1 MTGDDKGKGIAH
13 CYTNIVNGQWT
24 PLAVPVPR
32 GNLWY
37 EYFHGYWKLTV
48 AMVFG
53 SLIAGST
60 PLGGGVVAFPVVVL
74 VIGLTPDQGRDF
86 SVCIQSVGMNAA
98 AFLLM
103 TVKPHLLD
111 FKFIS
116 IFTVVGTA
124 GVLTGLAWQIQPYYI
139 NLLYTSLVLE
149 FSFVYFYTNVL
160 APRKSNAKGSVAAP
174 MPSSRVVWGVHV
186 LMILFAFA
194 GGIVTA
200 NVGSGSD
207 IMLYA
212 FGIYVWNSAFT
223 ETSMAMPENMLTAS
237 SVVVMGLLS
246 IVTAVTRQATVGVSM
261 NVWYALGACS
271 WLVCWGAPLGSL
283 LLTPAL
289 QMSLRASFYVMAAI
303 QFCAFGIIKIKTG
316 MPHVAGKRLSSSETW
331 ATVACLT
338 CVILALCA
346 VHHKIQSRRLRAA
359 GNLAATSA
367 RIYLN
372 RIVPVDKM
380 YQASKCTG
388 NKAEE
393 PASASQQVVI
403 KVGAV
408 AVEQTPTTGAEC
420 AP

>member
-111 FKFIS
+111 FKFIT

-160 APRKSNAKGSVAAP
+160 APRKSNAKCSVAAP

-271 WLVCWGAPLGSL
+271 WLVCWVATRLVAAHACATDEPACLFLRHGCHPVLRLRDHQDQDGHATRRWQAPLLVRDVGHRRVPHMRDPRPL
-283 LLTPAL
+283 C
-289 QMSLRASFYVMAAI
+289 RASQDSIEASPRSGQPGRYLGTHLPQPNRA
-303 QFCAFGIIKIKTG
+303 
-316 MPHVAGKRLSSSETW
+316 
-331 ATVACLT
+331 
-338 CVILALCA
+338 
-346 VHHKIQSRRLRAA
+346 RRQD
-359 GNLAATSA
+359 
-367 RIYLN
+367 
-372 RIVPVDKM
+372 VPGVKM
-380 YQASKCTG
+380 YR
-388 NKAEE
+388 
-393 PASASQQVVI
+393 QQS
-403 KVGAV
+403 
-408 AVEQTPTTGAEC
+408 
-420 AP
+420 